1 MEKLILLSSKEYFSS
16 LIEEAIEKQ
25 KVQSPPQVR
34 QYLVN
39 LLDYY
44 LDARNFHEDITEDGK
59 SAPTTLAELYLTAQ
73 NVDHIKRQE
82 ILKKLGD
89 RSLYVSGF
97 FTDSLNRKLVDVDY
111 YADIGGIAYA
121 ELASAAKED
130 SAMYVYNLFSKRFLE
145 FADVLSYVSQKSN
158 LTSNE
163 NVLRLYERYIKTG
176 SEWAREMLLEAGVV
190 TLPQAELKKSKQE
203 A

>member
-1 MEKLILLSSKEYFSS
+1 MEKLILLSPKEYFSS
-16 LIEEAIEKQ
+16 LIEEAVEKQ
-25 KVQSPPQVR
+25 KLKSPPIVR
-34 QYLVN
+34 EYLVN
-39 LLDYY
+39 LLNFY
-44 LDARNFHEDITEDGK
+44 LDARNFHEEATEGGK
-59 SAPTTLAELYLTAQ
+59 PAPTTLAELYLTAQ
-73 NVDHIKRQE
+73 SEDHFKRQE
-82 ILKKLGD
+82 ILKRLGD

-111 YADIGGIAYA
+111 YADIGGVAYA
-121 ELASAAKED
+121 ELASSAKED
-130 SAMYVYNLFSKRFLE
+130 AAIHVYRLFSKRFLE

>member
-1 MEKLILLSSKEYFSS
+1 MEKLVLVSAKEYFST
-16 LIEEAIEKQ
+16 LIEEAVEKQ
-25 KVQSPPQVR
+25 KIKSPPQVQ

-44 LDARNFHEDITEDGK
+44 LDARNFHEELGEDGK
-59 SAPTTLAELYLTAQ
+59 PAPTTMAELYLTAQ
-73 NVDHIKRQE
+73 NVDHFKRQE

-97 FTDSLNRKLVDVDY
+97 FTDSLNRKIVDVDY
-111 YADIGGIAYA
+111 YADIGGIAYG
-121 ELASAAKED
+121 ELASSVKED
-130 SAMYVYNLFSKRFLE
+130 TAIHVYSLFSKRFLE